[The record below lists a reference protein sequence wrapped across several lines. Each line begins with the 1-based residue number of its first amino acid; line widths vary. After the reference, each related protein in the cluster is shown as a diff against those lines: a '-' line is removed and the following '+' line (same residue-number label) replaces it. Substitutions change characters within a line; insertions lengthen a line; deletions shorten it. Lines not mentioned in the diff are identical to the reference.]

1 MPLFVTPR
9 QLSQRAELY
18 QQLGSLMTA
27 GVPLIQSLQMLQR
40 APPGRWL
47 LPSLNRLKSFL
58 DQGMTLTEALR
69 QLGSWMPTFDVALIQ
84 AGEHSGRLDACFKL
98 LAGYYRERAQLG
110 RTVLADLAYPAFVLH
125 AAVFI
130 FPFPQFFMSGNLA
143 AYLAQTVG
151 LLAPLYL
158 LVFLL
163 LYAAQGRHGESW
175 RAGVEQALHPLPW
188 LGKARRELALARLAA
203 ALEALVSAG
212 LSITE
217 GWALAA
223 AASGSPALQRAVAS
237 WKPAWLEGQTPAETL
252 RDDPA
257 FPELFANLYST
268 GETVGQLDTTLA
280 RLHALYQEAASRKFH
295 LLAEWLPRLL
305 YLAVM
310 LGIAYR
316 IVTFYQG
323 YFQGINQAI
332 GL

>member
-1 MPLFVTPR
+1 MPLLVTPR

-27 GVPLIQSLQMLQR
+27 GVPLIQSIQMLQR
-40 APPGRWL
+40 APPGRWML
-47 LPSLNRLKSFL
+47 LSLNRLMSFL
-58 DQGMTLTEALR
+58 DQGMTLTEALQ

-110 RTVLADLAYPAFVLH
+110 RRVLADLGYPVFVLH

-130 FPFPQFFMSGNLA
+130 FPFPQFFMSGNLT
-143 AYLAQTVG
+143 AYLTQTLG

-158 LVFLL
+158 LVVLL
-163 LYAAQGRHGESW
+163 LYAAQGSHSELW
-175 RAGVEQALHPLPW
+175 RAWIERVLDPLPW
-188 LGKARRELALARLAA
+188 VGKARRELALARLAA
-203 ALEALVSAG
+203 ALEALISAG

-217 GWALAA
+217 GWELAA
-223 AASGSPALQRAVAS
+223 AASGSPALRRVVAS
-237 WKPAWLEGQTPAETL
+237 WKPAWREGQTPAETL

-257 FPELFANLYST
+257 FPELFANLYGT
-268 GETVGQLDTTLA
+268 GEVSGQLDTTLA
-280 RLHALYQEAASRKFH
+280 RLHALYQEEASRKFH

-316 IVTFYQG
+316 IVAFYQG
-323 YFQGINQAI
+323 YFQMINQAI

>member
-1 MPLFVTPR
+1 
-9 QLSQRAELY
+9 
-18 QQLGSLMTA
+18 
-27 GVPLIQSLQMLQR
+27 MLQR
-40 APPGRWL
+40 APPGRWM

-69 QLGSWMPTFDVALIQ
+69 QLGSWMPVFDVALIQ

-110 RTVLADLAYPAFVLH
+110 RRVLADLAYPAFVLH

-130 FPFPQFFMSGNLA
+130 FPFPQLFLSGNLA

-158 LVFLL
+158 LVGLL
-163 LYAAQGRHGESW
+163 LYAAQGSHGELW
-175 RAGVEQALHPLPW
+175 RAWIERVLDPLPW

-203 ALEALVSAG
+203 ALEALISAG

-217 GWALAA
+217 GWELAA
-223 AASGSPALQRAVAS
+223 DASGSPALRRAVAS

-268 GETVGQLDTTLA
+268 GEIGGQLDTTLA
-280 RLHALYQEAASRKFH
+280 RLHALYQEEASRKFH

-323 YFQGINQAI
+323 YFQGINQVI